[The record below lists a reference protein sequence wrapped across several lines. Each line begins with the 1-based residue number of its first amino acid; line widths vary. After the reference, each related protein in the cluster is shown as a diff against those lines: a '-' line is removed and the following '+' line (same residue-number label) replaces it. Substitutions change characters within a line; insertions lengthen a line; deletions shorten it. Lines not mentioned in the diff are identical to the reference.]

1 MIIVTGG
8 AGFIGS
14 NIVKGLNDRGIDDIL
29 VVDNLTNMVKFKN
42 IQGLKVK
49 DYIKSPND
57 HIELIKSWLTL
68 KTLKATSEG
77 YLLDYY
83 RDRAVSAY
91 KNLPD
96 NYIIPSDDFS
106 WGNVLLGYSWSY
118 TIYPARYENN
128 WKVREYLDSPL
139 YPIAF
144 IDNYYNKDKHHLT
157 DEDRTSMNDC
167 IIALINHFLE
177 TFAITE

>member
-1 MIIVTGG
+1 MLSYI
-8 AGFIGS
+8 
-14 NIVKGLNDRGIDDIL
+14 
-29 VVDNLTNMVKFKN
+29 KN
-42 IQGLKVK
+42 YVFLKVK

-77 YLLDYY
+77 YLLDYF

-96 NYIIPSDDFS
+96 NNIIPSDDFS

-118 TIYPARYENN
+118 TIFPAKNKYD

-144 IDNYYNKDKHHLT
+144 IGNYYNKDKHHLT
-157 DEDRTSMNDC
+157 DEDRTSMNDY
-167 IIALINHFLE
+167 IIALIDHFLE
-177 TFAITE
+177 AFEITESVE